1 MTLLGQT
8 REDLPFTVCDQF
20 RPTLL
25 EGQLCYSINLS
36 MIENRKAKSGLKY
49 GLVLILDPSEKETE
63 NTEESKED
71 ITSLNFETV
80 SNEKSSARIYLNTLA
95 SFTDYKSGSYG
106 VFSLKKMTGMDN
118 FLELPAEV
126 NQCKIETFEECQAPK
141 YIEEVQRKC
150 GCLPWALSSTLSQ
163 KVMSMYNDFFLLL
176 TLCEIICSFTVFWF
190 NMILVFLLLLHTIN
204 FKGFNRVSF
213 PRM

>member
-1 MTLLGQT
+1 MVTILL
-8 REDLPFTVCDQF
+8 DM
-20 RPTLL
+20 
-25 EGQLCYSINLS
+25 YSLDVFKMLS
-36 MIENRKAKSGLKY
+36 VTHVAAS
-49 GLVLILDPSEKETE
+49 ETE

-126 NQCKIETFEECQAPK
+126 NQ
-141 YIEEVQRKC
+141 
-150 GCLPWALSSTLSQ
+150 
-163 KVMSMYNDFFLLL
+163 
-176 TLCEIICSFTVFWF
+176 
-190 NMILVFLLLLHTIN
+190 
-204 FKGFNRVSF
+204 
-213 PRM
+213 